1 MNKDIELSQL
11 KQMLAPIGRSP
22 SLKAISALIA
32 AVLICLAIFVV
43 FMTVNGRISIILGLV
58 LALFIGAL
66 IGGLFIGQR
75 LLFVAAHQAKYLDQN
90 KVKSR
95 ITEIE
100 T

>member
-22 SLKAISALIA
+22 SFKAMSALVEV
-32 AVLICLAIFVV
+32 VLICLAIFVV
-43 FMTVNGRISIILGLV
+43 FMTVNERISIILGLV
-58 LALFIGAL
+58 LAVFIGVL
-66 IGGLFIGQR
+66 IGGLFIAQQ
-75 LLFVAAHQAKYLDQN
+75 LLCVVAHQTKYLDQD